1 MSVRTRVFWGV
12 FISTLAFGAIWLMVY
27 LVYNGTIL
35 LNNPSRDDFPIRGV
49 DVSHYQGEIDWSV
62 LSENDI
68 EFAYIK
74 ATEGSTYVDD
84 CFEYNFNS
92 ALDTDLFVGAYHFF
106 SFESDGILQA
116 EHFIRNVPKTEGML
130 PPVIDVEFYADIKK
144 NPPKDI
150 SEDLNAM
157 IEILYKHYGVQP
169 VIYTTQE
176 VYKLYISDC
185 YPEQDIWI
193 RDVIMTPYLPDGRQW
208 TFWQYTNREV
218 LPGYNGE
225 EKFIDMNVFCGSKE
239 DFESFLAKNCVK

>member
-1 MSVRTRVFWGV
+1 MSVRSRVFCGV

-106 SFESDGILQA
+106 SLESDGTLQA
-116 EHFIRNVPKTEGML
+116 GHFIRNVPKNL
-130 PPVIDVEFYADIKK
+130 
-144 NPPKDI
+144 
-150 SEDLNAM
+150 
-157 IEILYKHYGVQP
+157 Q
-169 VIYTTQE
+169 
-176 VYKLYISDC
+176 
-185 YPEQDIWI
+185 
-193 RDVIMTPYLPDGRQW
+193 
-208 TFWQYTNREV
+208 TF
-218 LPGYNGE
+218 
-225 EKFIDMNVFCGSKE
+225 
-239 DFESFLAKNCVK
+239 